1 MSVCS
6 GFSATCFRALQQEW
20 QHSWHTNSIN
30 RGIGRGACQIH
41 QQDIQS
47 TKSVLE
53 PGKRGLKVVLDN
65 RCCTSPVPSLAACIA
80 RPNLQ
85 HAMLLMKGL
94 GWVGLFKIVQAREVH
109 SSLVHSTRWLGARLA
124 HVFMSQIRS
133 LPCPVT
139 PGGRKE

>member
-1 MSVCS
+1 MSLCS
-6 GFSATCFRALQQEW
+6 GCSDICFRAEW
-20 QHSWHTNSIN
+20 NGNIVGHKSSTN

-47 TKSVLE
+47 RKPE

-85 HAMLLMKGL
+85 HAMLLIKGL
-94 GWVGLFKIVQAREVH
+94 AGSR
-109 SSLVHSTRWLGARLA
+109 
-124 HVFMSQIRS
+124 
-133 LPCPVT
+133 
-139 PGGRKE
+139 